1 MNGYVTPNR
10 LLRVLDI
17 PISFAQTELRRGKFI
32 QVAQI
37 PIELGQ
43 QLHIRALAIHCVKNL
58 TPGQVPVY
66 ATTSL
71 GTVSVGFYFGSTLT
85 SPLALAY
92 VLNLGISS
100 INPFHV
106 VKCLSPG
113 VYTVIVSNNT
123 TNMDFSVAAT
133 GVAKLYL

>member
-10 LLRVLDI
+10 LSRVLDI
-17 PISFAQTELRRGKFI
+17 PISFAQTELRRGKYI
-32 QVAQI
+32 QIAQI
-37 PIELGQ
+37 PIELNQ
-43 QLHIRALAIHCVKNL
+43 RLHVRGLVIHCVKNL
-58 TPGQVPVY
+58 TPGISPVY

-71 GTVSVGFYFGSTLT
+71 GTVSVGVYFGSVLT

-92 VLNLGISS
+92 VLNLGVSS
-100 INPFHV
+100 VNPFQV

-113 VYTVIVSNNT
+113 VYTVVISNNT

>member
-1 MNGYVTPNR
+1 MNGYVTPTR

-32 QVAQI
+32 QIAQI
-37 PIELGQ
+37 PIEVTQ
-43 QLHIRALAIHCVKNL
+43 QLHVRNLTIHCVKNL

-71 GTVSVGFYFGSTLT
+71 GTVSVGLYFGSALT
-85 SPLALAY
+85 SPLAVAY

-113 VYTVIVSNNT
+113 VYTVVISNNT